1 MSKPTAEAFSLTGD
15 KYLGRSYAEMDC
27 QGFVERCMRDV
38 GIKKD
43 LAGSNAWFRYVTW
56 TGSPEECKRK
66 FGSIPKGALLF
77 IWADDGGEKARG
89 YKDGLGNASHIGIY
103 TGRGKGALN
112 SSKSKGGVCESK
124 FDGKA
129 IRGGWN
135 MVGLWDAF
143 DYGDVINA
151 LLAGGQPDDKGGDT
165 MQYAIVDSG
174 GKGSVNL
181 RNEPKSGGDLVNR
194 IPEGTQVE
202 VIAENGDWCYITS
215 KKGSGYMMRDYLR
228 FTGEKPESDDGA
240 DAAVA
245 YPASPDY
252 LPAGDGLD
260 DVRAALANIRD
271 QVDALIVRLSPAG

>member
-1 MSKPTAEAFSLTGD
+1 MSKPSAEQFSLAGD

-43 LAGSNAWFRYVTW
+43 LAGSNAWFRYITW
-56 TGSPEECKRK
+56 TGTPEECKRQ

-124 FDGKA
+124 FEGKA

-165 MQYAIVDSG
+165 MQTATVTSPNG
-174 GKGSVNL
+174 GKVNL
-181 RNEPKSGGDLVNR
+181 RKARGKHADLVNQLT
-194 IPEGTQVE
+194 PGTKVDVVTDDGE
-202 VIAENGDWCYITS
+202 WCYITT
-215 KKGSGYMMRDYLR
+215 KKGSGYIMREYLA
-228 FTGEKPESDDGA
+228 FDATDT
-240 DAAVA
+240 DAAVT

-252 LPAGDGLD
+252 LPAGNGLD
-260 DVRAALANIRD
+260 DVRAALTNIRD

>member
-1 MSKPTAEAFSLTGD
+1 MSKPTAEAFSLAGD

-56 TGSPEECKRK
+56 TGSPEECKRQ

-77 IWADDGGEKARG
+77 IWAEDGGEKARG
-89 YKDGLGNASHIGIY
+89 YKDGFGNASHIGIY

-124 FDGKA
+124 FEGKA

-135 MVGLWDAF
+135 RIGLWDAF

-151 LLAGGQPDDKGGDT
+151 LLAGGQPDDKGGDAT
-165 MQYAIVDSG
+165 MQTATVTSPNG
-174 GKGSVNL
+174 GKVNL
-181 RNEPKSGGDLVNR
+181 RNAPGKHADLVNQLA
-194 IPEGTQVE
+194 PGTEVE
-202 VIAENGDWCYITS
+202 VVADNGEWCYITS
-215 KKGSGYMMRDYLR
+215 KKGSGYIMREYLV
-228 FTGEKPESDDGA
+228 FDDTDT

-245 YPASPDY
+245 SPGAPDY

-260 DVRAALANIRD
+260 DVRAALTNIRD